1 MIYVIF
7 SESGFHKTYCS
18 YGTNVCFRIFSR
30 CFGFLNEAIFGITV
44 LLRMFVMTHWNISWF
59 PTAFHICT
67 NNCLICQFERFL
79 CLHLLIRRVAYFD
92 TIKSSKVVWGNLE
105 ILSTAQI
112 WKNGLTRYLA
122 AEEPTP
128 GWKWV
133 TRLLWAVFSGK
144 LAKLFWAILYGH
156 RIFIQ
161 ISLMCSHSAG
171 RFPSVII
178 KTEILSSNSYVWQ
191 CNVTLVTV
199 SPPEYDTPTVS
210 P

>member
-92 TIKSSKVVWGNLE
+92 TIKSSRVVWGNLE

-112 WKNGLTRYLA
+112 WK
-122 AEEPTP
+122 
-128 GWKWV
+128 KWV
-133 TRLLWAVFSGK
+133 DPVSGGRGTNTRLKMGHPVVMSSFFGKTGQTFLSYFIRSSHIYTDFIDVFSLSGE
-144 LAKLFWAILYGH
+144 
-156 RIFIQ
+156 
-161 ISLMCSHSAG
+161 ISFDNYQN
-171 RFPSVII
+171 RNIVI
-178 KTEILSSNSYVWQ
+178 KFLCLTM
-191 CNVTLVTV
+191 
-199 SPPEYDTPTVS
+199 
-210 P
+210 